1 MADKTDKPEKGK
13 RQEKGDQ
20 GPKAQGQKSPGDKQR
35 KKGAEQEAAA
45 AAPARPR
52 GPEPKIPARMR
63 LKYEAEI
70 LPTLMRELKI
80 ENKMRVPRLSK
91 IVINMGLGEARDN
104 IKLLEAAAEELT
116 VISGQKPIMTKARKA
131 ISNFKLREN
140 VPIGVMV
147 TLRRER
153 MW

>member
-1 MADKTDKPEKGK
+1 
-13 RQEKGDQ
+13 
-20 GPKAQGQKSPGDKQR
+20 
-35 KKGAEQEAAA
+35 
-45 AAPARPR
+45 
-52 GPEPKIPARMR
+52 
-63 LKYEAEI
+63 
-70 LPTLMRELKI
+70 MRELKI

-116 VISGQKPIMTKARKA
+116 VIAGQKPIMTKARKA

-147 TLRRER
+147 TLAARADVGIFRSPGERRAAAGARLPRHQREII
-153 MW
+153 

>member
-1 MADKTDKPEKGK
+1 MADKTDKPEKAK
-13 RQEKGDQ
+13 RSEKADHGASGGEQ
-20 GPKAQGQKSPGDKQR
+20 QQKR
-35 KKGAEQEAAA
+35 KKAP
-45 AAPARPR
+45 AAPEASAEPKKPR
-52 GPEPKIPARMR
+52 EPEPKIPARMR

-70 LPTLMRELKI
+70 VPVLMRELKI

-140 VPIGVMV
+140 V
-147 TLRRER
+147 
-153 MW
+153 